1 MPEGRF
7 SQVSVSAEKL
17 GGHSCAVRWGGTL
30 VCWGSEDAPT
40 PAGRFSQVSAGEGHG
55 CALRWDG
62 GLVCWGNNEHGQAEP
77 PAGRFSQV
85 SAGGEEYYYPAP
97 RMNDYRG
104 HSCAVRADG
113 GLVCWGYNGD
123 RRAEAPSGRFS
134 QVSAGVDHSCALRVD
149 GGVVCWGSNEQG
161 QTEAPTGR
169 FSQVSAGYQ
178 RSCAL
183 RSDGGV
189 SCWGWDW
196 SGYGLGLGES
206 VAPAGQFS
214 QVSAGGDQS
223 CALRDDGAVVCW
235 GIRSAVLNVNVAQ
248 FPLTGRIVLEL
259 RVVGQIEF
267 GFQPRAG
274 RGFGPLY
281 DSSWPTLE

>member
-1 MPEGRF
+1 
-7 SQVSVSAEKL
+7 
-17 GGHSCAVRWGGTL
+17 
-30 VCWGSEDAPT
+30 
-40 PAGRFSQVSAGEGHG
+40 
-55 CALRWDG
+55 
-62 GLVCWGNNEHGQAEP
+62 
-77 PAGRFSQV
+77 
-85 SAGGEEYYYPAP
+85 
-97 RMNDYRG
+97 MNDYRG
-104 HSCAVRADG
+104 HSCAVAG
-113 GLVCWGYNGD
+113 GWWSGGYNGD

-134 QVSAGVDHSCALRVD
+134 QVSAGVDHSCALR

-189 SCWGWDW
+189 ICWGWDW